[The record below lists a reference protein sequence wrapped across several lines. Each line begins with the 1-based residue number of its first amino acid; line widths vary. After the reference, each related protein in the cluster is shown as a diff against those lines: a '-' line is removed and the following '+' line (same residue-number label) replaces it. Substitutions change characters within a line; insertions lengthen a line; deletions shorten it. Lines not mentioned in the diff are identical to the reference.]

1 MTDRVNPFGDLG
13 DFTPAPAKPKA
24 ELRDVVD
31 QVAAANNFP
40 SRQPTKAA
48 EAPAT
53 TPEPV
58 QEKLP
63 SLRKVTGRSHQV
75 NIKTTFE
82 AKKRL
87 MELSAEKRMPLG
99 EILELALEALEESWT
114 KPT

>member
-40 SRQPTKAA
+40 SRQPTKAV
-48 EAPAT
+48 EAP
-53 TPEPV
+53 EPA

-99 EILELALEALEESWT
+99 EILELALEALEKSWT